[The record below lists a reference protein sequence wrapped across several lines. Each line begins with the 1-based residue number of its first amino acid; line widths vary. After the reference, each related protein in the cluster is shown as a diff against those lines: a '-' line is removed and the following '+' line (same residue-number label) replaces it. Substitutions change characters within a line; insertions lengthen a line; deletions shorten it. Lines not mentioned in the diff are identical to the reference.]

1 MGSVN
6 NMSKEAVNILL
17 KNDIGFSNNEDIE
30 DYRTTYLSIIN
41 KTSEE
46 DFYNS
51 KNGSIS
57 TAISFYSISPKKSAV
72 AFSFF

>member
-1 MGSVN
+1 
-6 NMSKEAVNILL
+6 MSKEAVNILL
-17 KNDIGFSNNEDIE
+17 KNDIGFSNDEDIE

-51 KNGSIS
+51 MINWFFDGNAPYYDNWLEKNWR
-57 TAISFYSISPKKSAV
+57 
-72 AFSFF
+72 